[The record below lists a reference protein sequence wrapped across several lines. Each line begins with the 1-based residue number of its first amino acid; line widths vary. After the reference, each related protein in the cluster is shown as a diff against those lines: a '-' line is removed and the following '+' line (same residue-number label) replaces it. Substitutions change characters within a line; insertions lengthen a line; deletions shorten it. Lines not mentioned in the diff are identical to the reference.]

1 MAGAV
6 EAWGLGTRDWHVRSI
21 GSFRAPDAIISSNC
35 SQCQFRI
42 SEPPTPNPQSLLAMP
57 SIRRL
62 PAWLLIRLVRLYQL
76 TISPWLG
83 PACRY
88 EPSCSNYMIQ
98 AIEKHG
104 FARGTWR
111 GVCRIARCHPLHAGG
126 YDPP

>member
-1 MAGAV
+1 M
-6 EAWGLGTRDWHVRSI
+6 S
-21 GSFRAPDAIISSNC
+21 
-35 SQCQFRI
+35 
-42 SEPPTPNPQSLLAMP
+42 

-83 PACRY
+83 PVCRY

-104 FARGTWR
+104 FVRGTWR